1 MTDTGENPS
10 PDWSFVDELEALLP
24 QMRAFARSLCHDATL
39 ADDIVQSACLKAWAA
54 AESFDR
60 TARMRPWILR
70 IVRNEYLQ
78 HSRRAWRNVDV
89 ESGFLEEA
97 LVDNT
102 SAEMLREASHAVQA
116 IYSLPIKQRDAV
128 ILVLAAGLTYEE
140 AGAIMDCSPGTI
152 KSRASRARAVLM
164 DELNGIVPAI
174 SNDTPGF
181 AEQSTLHQLVIHAEE
196 LMAEAA

>member
-1 MTDTGENPS
+1 
-10 PDWSFVDELEALLP
+10 
-24 QMRAFARSLCHDATL
+24 
-39 ADDIVQSACLKAWAA
+39 
-54 AESFDR
+54 
-60 TARMRPWILR
+60 
-70 IVRNEYLQ
+70 
-78 HSRRAWRNVDV
+78 
-89 ESGFLEEA
+89 
-97 LVDNT
+97 
-102 SAEMLREASHAVQA
+102 MLSEASQAVQA

-152 KSRASRARAVLM
+152 KSRVSRARAVLM